1 MMQNVLI
8 GTRHVKQVQTL
19 VYTGMAWVL
28 GGWGEGGVQDKVG
41 KRVKSI
47 LVSTSVQG
55 GLSFTQILFGNGV
68 EVLITMTVNFKKRK
82 NR

>member
-1 MMQNVLI
+1 MGV
-8 GTRHVKQVQTL
+8 
-19 VYTGMAWVL
+19 
-28 GGWGEGGVQDKVG
+28 GGVGGRGGGGGVQDKVG

-47 LVSTSVQG
+47 FVSTSVKG

-82 NR
+82 K